1 METYVFFGDQQ
12 QFSSSLKAAPYSAK
26 GEDIIFLPGFEEGRK
41 SSFRGAKEVN
51 PCLALMVA
59 SPGAGSP
66 ENIQSN
72 MKVTVEAGSNKCK
85 EPLNATTV
93 SMGKTLQTEAV
104 FTPNRTL
111 VSNKFEPNL
120 NQIPGEEN
128 INLEILLPKPKSI
141 SRAELFDNQI
151 KEINEALIKFGK
163 QTDEDIKA
171 KEVSNAEITP
181 QNQCDEEKEGSG
193 AREVGL
199 VQAYGQLQGPGHVH
213 AQSVQQKIN
222 TASP

>member
-41 SSFRGAKEVN
+41 SSFRGAKEVS

-93 SMGKTLQTEAV
+93 S
-104 FTPNRTL
+104 
-111 VSNKFEPNL
+111 
-120 NQIPGEEN
+120 EEN

-141 SRAELFDNQI
+141 LRVELFDNQI

-163 QTDEDIKA
+163 QTDRDIKA

-199 VQAYGQLQGPGHVH
+199 VQARGQLQGPGHVH
-213 AQSVQQKIN
+213 AQSVQ
-222 TASP
+222 